1 MCVSLKLQL
10 FSMIL
15 SFNGCATL
23 EWVDLPQKAEAPPQ
37 PSVTE
42 FWAEQ
47 IESTDPNEDG
57 GRLYIFR
64 NPATGR
70 KMDAVGVCPDAGP
83 ETRQNEG
90 NTELKIVQT
99 TARKLSTFSV
109 GCKKPPPT
117 G

>member
-1 MCVSLKLQL
+1 MCVSIKLQL
-10 FSMIL
+10 FSLVL
-15 SFNGCATL
+15 SYHGCATL
-23 EWVDLPQKAEAPPQ
+23 EWVDLPQKAEAPPP

-47 IESTDPNEDG
+47 IESTDANEDG
-57 GRLYIFR
+57 GRVYIFR

-70 KMDAVGVCPDAGP
+70 KMDAVGLCPDAGP
-83 ETRQNEG
+83 ETRESGG
-90 NTELKIVQT
+90 NVEIKIIQT

-109 GCKKPPPT
+109 SCKKPPPT